1 MESAAG
7 LIKLKPGYARDLEEW
22 RATLTSRRYEVV
34 RMLQNEGVKLEA
46 WFQIDVGGEPYLLWF
61 MHAQSIEK
69 AREVFLNSTHD
80 IDVYHLDKM
89 SKMADAHLVATLV
102 ADLSPDT

>member
-7 LIKLKPGYARDLEEW
+7 LIKLKPGYATDLEEW
-22 RATLTSRRYEVV
+22 RATLASRRAEVV
-34 RMLQNEGVKLEA
+34 ETLRKEGVALEA

-61 MHAQSIEK
+61 MHAGSIER
-69 AREVFLNSTHD
+69 AREVFLNLKHD

-89 SKMADAHLVATLV
+89 SKMAEAHIAATLV